1 VEPKDK
7 ESEAPS
13 NVLGV
18 ALSAGTQFA
27 VSVGVGAGGGY
38 WLDDKLGSAPWLTLV
53 GTAAGFAL
61 GLTQLV
67 REVSRLQK
75 PRRPSSD
82 REAPR

>member
-1 VEPKDK
+1 MQPNDKDEK
-7 ESEAPS
+7 APA

-38 WLDDKLGSAPWLTLV
+38 WLDGKLGSAPWLTLV
-53 GTAAGFAL
+53 GTAVGFAL

-75 PRRPSSD
+75 PRKP
-82 REAPR
+82 